1 MNGTNVMKQYV
12 CLLNRG
18 GTVEAV
24 LDDDGKIKVFKIFV
38 EKEIRALTAGMV
50 GPFQLVPLNW
60 IDPIRD

>member
-1 MNGTNVMKQYV
+1 MNSTNVMKQYV

-50 GPFQLVPLNW
+50 GSVPAGTAQLDRSHP
-60 IDPIRD
+60 